1 MIKLFFKL
9 LLALITG
16 IVNVFLLPINALI
29 SNVFPD
35 FTTLVANFTTGI
47 QVFLTDTVSYFSN
60 FLPPLTKELIL
71 LYLSILLI
79 HYTLSISVHAI
90 MKVIH
95 VIKAVKIW

>member
-9 LLALITG
+9 FLALITG
-16 IVNVFLLPINALI
+16 IVNVFLLPVNALI

-47 QVFLTDTVSYFSN
+47 QVFFTDTVSYFGN

-79 HYTLSISVHAI
+79 HYTLSIGVHAI

-95 VIKAVKIW
+95 VIKALKIW